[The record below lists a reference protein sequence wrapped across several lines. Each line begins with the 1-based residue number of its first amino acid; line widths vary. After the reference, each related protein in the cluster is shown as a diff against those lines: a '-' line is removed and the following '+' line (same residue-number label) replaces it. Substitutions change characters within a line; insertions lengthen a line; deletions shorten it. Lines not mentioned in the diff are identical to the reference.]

1 MRLYPGSVYK
11 STAQVAPSARVPKV
25 IPGAKA

>member
-11 STAQVAPSARVPKV
+11 NTAQVAPGARVPKV
-25 IPGAKA
+25 TPGAEA